1 MVLNMDKK
9 TVKKIAVGGLVALGG
24 YNAYKTSKFVPE
36 KRNWVPLPEVSVDT
50 EKFEHDL
57 ADAIKI
63 KTISNIDPDKTD
75 WAEFEKFHAFLE
87 ERFPLMHEKLSKEI
101 VGKASLMFLWEGRNR
116 ELDPIA
122 LLAHQDVVPI
132 TAGSENDWTYP
143 PFSGYNDGEF
153 IWGRGALD
161 MKNHLIAVC
170 EAVES
175 LLAEDFRPERDVYLL
190 FGHNEEVMAEGKDS
204 GAQLMCNTLH
214 ERGIHLDC
222 VIDEGGAIIPAD
234 VPCVIHKEIAG
245 IGIAEKGHCD
255 FEISLYGKGGHSSQA
270 PDHNA
275 LGKLSYVIQDLE
287 DHQFESE
294 LTPLIQELLDKVGR
308 NMTLPLRSVICNYK
322 ILKPL
327 ILGVCKKIPSAA
339 SMIRTTTAVTMASG
353 SPAAN
358 VLPQKA
364 SITANFRIMP
374 GQTVT
379 DVERHIKKVVRNK
392 DIEVRLIKGS
402 NPSAISPTDSRCF
415 KALEDICYRMN
426 TNSLVVPYLVM
437 GGTDARNYEDV
448 CENIYRYSPFKAGPE
463 LLLTCHGTNERIP
476 VSCLAQAVEFFKH
489 YITIVSCE

>member
-1 MVLNMDKK
+1 MNKK
-9 TVKKIAVGGLVALGG
+9 SIKKIVAGAALAIGG
-24 YNAYKTSKFVPE
+24 YNTYKASKFVPE
-36 KRNWVPLPEVSVDT
+36 KREWEPLPETQVDT
-50 EKFEHDL
+50 EKFMRDL
-57 ADAIKI
+57 SDAIKI
-63 KTISNIDPDKTD
+63 KTISNINPEKVD
-75 WAEFEKFHAFLE
+75 WAEFDRFHKFLE
-87 ERFPLMHEKLSKEI
+87 ERFPLMHEKLNKEI
-101 VGKASLMFLWEGRNR
+101 VGKASLMFLWKGSDSA
-116 ELDPIA
+116 LDPVA
-122 LLAHQDVVPI
+122 LLGHQDVVPVSKG
-132 TAGSENDWTYP
+132 TENDWEHDA
-143 PFSGYNDGEF
+143 FSGYNDGEF

-175 LLAEDFRPERDVYLL
+175 LLSEGFTPVRDVYLL

-204 GAQLMCNTLH
+204 GAQLMCSLLH

-222 VIDEGGAIIPAD
+222 VIDEGGAILPVNIPG
-234 VPCVIHKEIAG
+234 VCNKEVAG

-287 DHQFESE
+287 NHQFESE
-294 LTPLIQELLDKVGR
+294 LSPLMRELIDKVGR
-308 NMTLPLRSVICNYK
+308 NLSLPARAIACNYK
-322 ILKPL
+322 ALTPL
-327 ILGVCKKIPSAA
+327 ILAVCKRIPSAA

-379 DVERHIKKVVRNK
+379 DVERHIKKVVKNK

-402 NPSAISPTDSRCF
+402 DPSKISPTDSRCF
-415 KALEDICYRMN
+415 KILEDICYRMN
-426 TNSLVVPYLVM
+426 TSSVVAPYLVM

-448 CENIYRYSPFKAGPE
+448 CENIYRYSPFKAGAD

-476 VSCLAQAVEFFKH
+476 IECLGQAVEFFKY
-489 YITIVSCE
+489 YIMTVSEE